1 MVEGIEPRTSA
12 TPPSPVGDGSYL
24 LGLEVEGKEDP
35 WGALRKME
43 RLKGAAPE
51 VPKLSPALC
60 QLLCPSLLDTQKPV
74 HMYNIVI
81 HSGFKQA
88 AL

>member
-1 MVEGIEPRTSA
+1 MVEGIEPRTSS

-24 LGLEVEGKEDP
+24 LGLKVEGKEDP
-35 WGALRKME
+35 WGKME
-43 RLKGAAPE
+43 WLKGAAPE
-51 VPKLSPALC
+51 VPKLSSALC
-60 QLLCPSLLDTQKPV
+60 QLLCPSLLDTRKPV
-74 HMYNIVI
+74 HMYNFVI